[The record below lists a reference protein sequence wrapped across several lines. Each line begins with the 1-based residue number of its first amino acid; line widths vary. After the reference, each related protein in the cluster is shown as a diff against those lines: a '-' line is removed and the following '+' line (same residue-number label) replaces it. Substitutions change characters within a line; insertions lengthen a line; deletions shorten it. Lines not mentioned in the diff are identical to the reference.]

1 MKIKTTQDE
10 YVKSIYLYI
19 YYCQQNSEIKK
30 NKKKNNYMVN
40 DVANEV
46 AQYGHRNNKRYAS
59 AFIYIYIYRYR
70 YRWETLNKTFWRN
83 LPPFE
88 HKVSLIL

>member
-19 YYCQQNSEIKK
+19 YYYQQNSEIKK

-46 AQYGHRNNKRYAS
+46 A
-59 AFIYIYIYRYR
+59 
-70 YRWETLNKTFWRN
+70 
-83 LPPFE
+83 
-88 HKVSLIL
+88 

>member
-19 YYCQQNSEIKK
+19 YYYQQNSEIKK

-46 AQYGHRNNKRYAS
+46 AQYEHRNNKRYAS
-59 AFIYIYIYRYR
+59 AFRYIYIYIDIDIDEKRLIKLF
-70 YRWETLNKTFWRN
+70 EEICLHLNTR
-83 LPPFE
+83 
-88 HKVSLIL
+88 